1 MDVKQSGS
9 AGSTKIDC
17 DNCPGKSLLGGGAIS
32 LSHVY
37 KQGSSTL
44 VSGVVDSNFSV
55 LHTALLRER
64 YSFTQDNTLG
74 NLITL
79 SGHTWCHRQQIP
91 AEGDGGGWE

>member
-37 KQGSSTL
+37 KRGSSTL
-44 VSGVVDSNFSV
+44 VGGVVTSQ
-55 LHTALLRER
+55 
-64 YSFTQDNTLG
+64 YCTQLSLG
-74 NLITL
+74 NGTPLLKVTL
-79 SGHTWCHRQQIP
+79 LET
-91 AEGDGGGWE
+91 